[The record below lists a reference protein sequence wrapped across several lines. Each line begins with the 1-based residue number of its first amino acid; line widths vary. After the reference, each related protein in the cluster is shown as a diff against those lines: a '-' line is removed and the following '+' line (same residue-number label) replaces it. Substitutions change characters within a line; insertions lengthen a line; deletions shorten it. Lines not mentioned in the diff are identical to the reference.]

1 MKTAISI
8 SDDLFIAAEGHA
20 KRIGCSRSRLYA
32 TALAEYLKSQQ
43 HCGVREALDRVYG
56 SQPAGVDP
64 VMDAMQRASLEP
76 EDW

>member
-8 SDDLFIAAEGHA
+8 SDDLFLAAEGHA
-20 KRIGCSRSRLYA
+20 KRIGFSRSQLYA
-32 TALAEYLKSQQ
+32 TALAEYLKSQR

-56 SQPAGVDP
+56 LRQSGVDP
-64 VMDAMQRASLEP
+64 LMDSMQRASINP